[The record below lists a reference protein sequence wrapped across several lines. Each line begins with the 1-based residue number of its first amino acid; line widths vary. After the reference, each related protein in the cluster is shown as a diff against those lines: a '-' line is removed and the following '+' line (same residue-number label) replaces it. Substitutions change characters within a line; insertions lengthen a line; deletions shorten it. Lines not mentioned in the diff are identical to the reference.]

1 MREEEDLRAALRTL
15 ERHAPDPD
23 AMLAA
28 VRSAVDGAPTGH
40 RWRPRARV
48 NGAPRG
54 WARTVAP
61 LAAAA
66 SVIAVVTGLTLVANM
81 TGPVPARPGKSRVTQ
96 PQHPLPLT
104 ASGIPGYFLVTP
116 GNLHT
121 DQPNG
126 ARLLDTGIPPS
137 LRSHE
142 NLQIIATATGRV
154 AATVRVPGYVTAIAA
169 SSGAFFAAVVR
180 GPRAWFYEIRLAA
193 GHASATAARLP
204 IPADTAPIAFMAVSP
219 DGGKLAYSTLARYG
233 AFGVIRNLVVAAT
246 ANGAERRWGAPAQ
259 EPTASMGT
267 MAFLADGKTL
277 AFNWTGPA
285 TTSPSSALRLL
296 DTTAP
301 GNNLLAGRAVLRL
314 VNQAGG
320 YASYTISPDGK
331 ELIGILTCVPD
342 CRPSTTAPAFGRSVP
357 LGSVIR
363 FSAAG
368 GPPAVLYT
376 EPPPRGSSGLSGN
389 SACSDPM
396 WISATGRKLLL
407 VCVQR
412 RPATPPRK
420 AVTRVHVVLLA
431 NGRIRE
437 LPWLAGTT
445 ADITAFPG
453 ITADGGV
460 PALPPNS

>member
-28 VRSAVDGAPTGH
+28 VRSTAGAPQARRG
-40 RWRPRARV
+40 WRRTRV

-104 ASGIPGYFLVTP
+104 ASGIPGYFLATP

-204 IPADTAPIAFMAVSP
+204 IPADTAPIGFMAVSP

-267 MAFLADGKTL
+267 MSFLADGKTL

-301 GNNLLAGRAVLRL
+301 GNDLLAGRAVLRL
-314 VNQAGG
+314 VNQYGG
-320 YASYTISPDGK
+320 FADYTISPDGK
-331 ELIGILTCVPD
+331 TLIGILACVPG
-342 CRPSTTAPAFGRSVP
+342 CHPSSFSPAGGRSGP

-363 FSAAG
+363 FPVAG
-368 GPPAVLYT
+368 GAPEVLYT
-376 EPPPRGSSGLSGN
+376 EPTLPGSSGHSV

-407 VCVQR
+407 VCVQH
-412 RPATPPRK
+412 RPATPQRK
-420 AVTRVHVVLLA
+420 AVTRVHVLLLA

-437 LPWLAGTT
+437 LPWLAATPG
-445 ADITAFPG
+445 DITAFPG
-453 ITADGGV
+453 ITAYGGV
-460 PALPPNS
+460 PALPPNP

>member
-1 MREEEDLRAALRTL
+1 MRDEEDLRAALRTL

-23 AMLAA
+23 AVLAA
-28 VRSAVDGAPTGH
+28 VRSAGAAPTRRG
-40 RWRPRARV
+40 WRREARV

-54 WARTVAP
+54 WARTAAP

-66 SVIAVVTGLTLVANM
+66 SVVAVVTGLTLAANM
-81 TGPVPARPGKSRVTQ
+81 TGPTPARPGKSRVTQ

-104 ASGIPGYFLVTP
+104 ADGVPGYFLATP

-126 ARLLDTGIPPS
+126 AHLDDSGIPSS

-142 NLQIIATATGRV
+142 DLQIIATATGRL

-193 GHASATAARLP
+193 DHASATAARLP
-204 IPADTAPIAFMAVSP
+204 IRADTVPIGFMAVSP
-219 DGGKLAYSTLARYG
+219 DGSRLAYSTFVRYG
-233 AFGVIRNLVVAAT
+233 AFAVIRNLVVAST
-246 ANGAERRWGAPAQ
+246 ANGAEHRWAAPAQ

-267 MAFLADGKTL
+267 MSFLADGKTL

-285 TTSPSSALRLL
+285 TTSASSSLRLL

-301 GNNLLAGRAVLRL
+301 GNDLLAGRAVLRL
-314 VNQAGG
+314 VNQYGG
-320 YASYTISPDGK
+320 FADYTISPDGK
-331 ELIGILTCVPD
+331 TLTGILACVPG
-342 CRPSTTAPAFGRSVP
+342 CHPSSFSPAGGRWGP

-363 FSAAG
+363 FPVAG
-368 GPPAVLYT
+368 GAPEVRYT
-376 EPPPRGSSGLSGN
+376 EPPLPGSSGNSV
-389 SACSDPM
+389 SACSDPL
-396 WISATGRKLLL
+396 WISDSGRKLLL
-407 VCVQR
+407 TCVQH
-412 RPATPPRK
+412 RPGTAQRK
-420 AVTRVHVVLLA
+420 AVTRVHILLLD
-431 NGRIRE
+431 NGRRIRE
-437 LPWLAGTT
+437 LPWLAGTP

-453 ITADGGV
+453 ITANGGLPV
-460 PALPPNS
+460 LPPNP

>member
-28 VRSAVDGAPTGH
+28 ISAAGRAPARR
-40 RWRPRARV
+40 RWRRARV
-48 NGAPRG
+48 NGARRG

-66 SVIAVVTGLTLVANM
+66 SVVAAVTGLTLVANM
-81 TGPVPARPGKSRVTQ
+81 TGPVPARPGQSRVTP
-96 PQHPLPLT
+96 PQRPLPLT
-104 ASGIPGYFLVTP
+104 ADGIPGYFLATP

-126 ARLLDTGIPPS
+126 AHLDDTGIPPS

-142 NLQIIATATGRV
+142 TLRIIATATGRV
-154 AATVRVPGYVTAIAA
+154 AATVRVPGYVTAVAA

-193 GHASATAARLP
+193 GHTSATAARLP
-204 IPADTAPIAFMAVSP
+204 IPADTAPIGFMAVSP
-219 DGGKLAYSTLARYG
+219 DGGKLAYSTFVRYG
-233 AFGVIRNLVVAAT
+233 AFAVIRNLVVAAT
-246 ANGAERRWGAPAQ
+246 ANGAQRRWAAPAR

-267 MAFLADGKTL
+267 MSFLSDGKTL

-285 TTSPSSALRLL
+285 TTSASSALRLL

-301 GNNLLAGRAVLRL
+301 GDDLLAGRAVLRL

-320 YASYTISPDGK
+320 FADYTISPDGK
-331 ELIGILTCVPD
+331 TLIGILTCVPG
-342 CRPSTTAPAFGRSVP
+342 CHPSTTGSALGRSVP

-363 FSAAG
+363 FPLAG
-368 GPPAVLYT
+368 GSPAVLYT
-376 EPPPRGSSGLSGN
+376 EPPPPGSSGHSV
-389 SACSDPM
+389 SACSDPL
-396 WISATGRKLLL
+396 WISDSGRKLLL
-407 VCVQR
+407 VCVQH
-412 RPATPPRK
+412 RPGTPQRK
-420 AVTRVHVVLLA
+420 AVTRVHIVLLD
-431 NGRIRE
+431 NGRRIRE
-437 LPWLAGTT
+437 LPWLAATPGY
-445 ADITAFPG
+445 ITAFPG
-453 ITADGGV
+453 ITANGGLPV
-460 PALPPNS
+460 FPPNP